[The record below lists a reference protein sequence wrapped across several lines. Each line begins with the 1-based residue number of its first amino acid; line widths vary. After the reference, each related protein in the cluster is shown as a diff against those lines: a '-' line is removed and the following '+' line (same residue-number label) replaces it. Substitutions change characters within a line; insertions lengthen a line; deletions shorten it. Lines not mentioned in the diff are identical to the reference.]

1 MKPRCITS
9 ERWASQGELQRWG
22 FAGGLFVTC
31 IFFGS
36 HCISHFPWSS
46 ALRYEALVPI
56 FFSRISLS
64 ASIIAMLSRFA
75 NQLAVDALS
84 QFIQHTTYIITY
96 SIYTHTLPS
105 FLLFF
110 YTLSLSWTLFFH
122 CVLKCIFTTHSVA
135 KGFAFQAPNI
145 YIAALGFL
153 QKSLSGTAIL
163 RI

>member
-110 YTLSLSWTLFFH
+110 YTLSLSWTFFSLRPL
-122 CVLKCIFTTHSVA
+122 VYLYNSLRREGLRVPSPKY
-135 KGFAFQAPNI
+135 I
-145 YIAALGFL
+145 YCCLGFL
-153 QKSLSGTAIL
+153 TKIF
-163 RI
+163 